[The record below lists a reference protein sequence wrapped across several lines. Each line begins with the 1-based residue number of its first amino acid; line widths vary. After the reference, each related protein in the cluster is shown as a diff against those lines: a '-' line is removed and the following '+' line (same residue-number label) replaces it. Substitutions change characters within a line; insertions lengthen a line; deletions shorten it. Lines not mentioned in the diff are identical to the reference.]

1 MSNKI
6 FEDFKKAQNIW
17 MDTIDRSARANLDT
31 MEKMLELNKQRFSD
45 SADVASPTDFIA
57 AQSGVLKDY
66 AEVASAHFEALT
78 SIGSESRDQL
88 TELSQEFAKGMDLSS
103 FFPFTESAKAKKTA
117 GKKA

>member
-31 MEKMLELNKQRFSD
+31 MEKMLEMNKQRFSA
-45 SADVASPTDFIA
+45 SADVASPTDFVSS
-57 AQSGVLKDY
+57 QSGIFKDY

-88 TELSQEFAKGMDLSS
+88 TELSQEFTKGMDLSA
-103 FFPFTESAKAKKTA
+103 FFPLGETGKTKKPA
-117 GKKA
+117 GKKS